1 MYSICSI
8 LGTNDVKQRPS
19 SPYTNIRNMKRLE
32 YISKLNKWL
41 INNPELYVQKLL
53 PSCILEELY
62 YFERIYN
69 ERES

>member
-1 MYSICSI
+1 MHSICFI
-8 LGTNDVKQRPS
+8 LAANDVKQRPS
-19 SPYTNIRNMKRLE
+19 GAYTNIWDMNRLE
-32 YISKLNKWL
+32 YISELNKWL